1 MTRFSKISRIRLLI
15 IISLGI
21 KMKQLGRPDDKSKY
35 ITSVMKALDYS
46 IGADNAL
53 ETALKK
59 LNAKEL
65 VTLNTYIAKQ
75 NRLSVDQAISLLPT
89 KTPAQKVRVDE
100 AVKLYKELEPKNAS
114 YSERTNART
123 SITQSTEFS
132 TRQ

>member
-1 MTRFSKISRIRLLI
+1 MTRFSKISKIRLLI
-15 IISLGI
+15 VTSLGI

-123 SITQSTEFS
+123 SITESTEFS

>member
-1 MTRFSKISRIRLLI
+1 MIVT
-15 IISLGI
+15 SLGI

-123 SITQSTEFS
+123 SITESTEFS

>member
-1 MTRFSKISRIRLLI
+1 MI

-123 SITQSTEFS
+123 SITESTEFS

>member
-1 MTRFSKISRIRLLI
+1 
-15 IISLGI
+15 
-21 KMKQLGRPDDKSKY
+21 MKQLGRPDDKSKY
-35 ITSVMKALDYS
+35 ITSVMNALDYS

-59 LNAKEL
+59 LNSKEL
-65 VTLNTYIAKQ
+65 VTLNTYISKQ

-123 SITQSTEFS
+123 SITESTEFS

>member
-100 AVKLYKELEPKNAS
+100 AVKLYKELELKNAS
-114 YSERTNART
+114 YAEKTNVKAT
-123 SITQSTEFS
+123 I
-132 TRQ
+132 RQKATFPIK

>member
-75 NRLSVDQAISLLPT
+75 NRLSVDQAISLLRT
-89 KTPAQKVRVDE
+89 KTPAQKVRGDE

-123 SITQSTEFS
+123 SITESTEFS

>member
-1 MTRFSKISRIRLLI
+1 MIVT
-15 IISLGI
+15 SLGI

-75 NRLSVDQAISLLPT
+75 NKLSVNQAISLLPT
-89 KTPAQKVRVDE
+89 ETPAQKIRVDE

-123 SITQSTEFS
+123 SITESTEFS
-132 TRQ
+132 IRQ

>member
-1 MTRFSKISRIRLLI
+1 MI

-100 AVKLYKELEPKNAS
+100 AIKLYKELEPKNAS

-123 SITQSTEFS
+123 SITESTEFS
-132 TRQ
+132 IRQ

>member
-114 YSERTNART
+114 YSESTNAST
-123 SITQSTEFS
+123 SITESTEFS

>member
-35 ITSVMKALDYS
+35 ITSVMKSLDYS
-46 IGADNAL
+46 TGVDGAL

-59 LNAKEL
+59 LNATEL
-65 VTLNTYIAKQ
+65 ITLNTYIAKQ

-100 AVKLYKELEPKNAS
+100 AVKLYKELELKNAS
-114 YSERTNART
+114 YAEKTNVKAT
-123 SITQSTEFS
+123 I
-132 TRQ
+132 RQKATFPIK

>member
-1 MTRFSKISRIRLLI
+1 MTRFSKISKIRLLI

-75 NRLSVDQAISLLPT
+75 NKLSVNQAISLLPT
-89 KTPAQKVRVDE
+89 ETPAQKIRVDE

-123 SITQSTEFS
+123 SITESTEFS
-132 TRQ
+132 IRQ

>member
-1 MTRFSKISRIRLLI
+1 MTRFSKISKIRLLI

-53 ETALKK
+53 ETELKK

-100 AVKLYKELEPKNAS
+100 AVKLYKELELKNAS
-114 YSERTNART
+114 YAEKTNVKAT
-123 SITQSTEFS
+123 I
-132 TRQ
+132 RQKATFPIK